1 MDDPTNMELSDA
13 ATDVDAML
21 DSFIRMRDGVAAEYE
36 DISEQLDSM
45 KAAQKTSTATF
56 KQLMARKLTLA
67 SFLDTYR
74 KYDLL

>member
-1 MDDPTNMELSDA
+1 MDDPTNKELSDA
-13 ATDVDAML
+13 TTDTDSML
-21 DSFIRMRDGVAAEYE
+21 DSFIRMRDDVATEYE
-36 DISEQLDSM
+36 NISEQLDSM

>member
-1 MDDPTNMELSDA
+1 MDDPTSMEPSDA
-13 ATDVDAML
+13 ATDADAML
-21 DSFIRMRDGVAAEYE
+21 DSFIRMLGDVATEYE
-36 DISEQLDSM
+36 NISEQLDSM

>member
-13 ATDVDAML
+13 ATDTDAML
-21 DSFIRMRDGVAAEYE
+21 DSFIRMRDDVAAEYE

-45 KAAQKTSTATF
+45 KAAQKTSNATF

>member
-1 MDDPTNMELSDA
+1 MDDPTNMEPSDA
-13 ATDVDAML
+13 ATDADAML
-21 DSFIRMRDGVAAEYE
+21 DSFIRMRDGVASEYE

>member
-13 ATDVDAML
+13 ATDTDAML
-21 DSFIRMRDGVAAEYE
+21 DSFIRMRDDVAAEYE
-36 DISEQLDSM
+36 DTSEQLDSM